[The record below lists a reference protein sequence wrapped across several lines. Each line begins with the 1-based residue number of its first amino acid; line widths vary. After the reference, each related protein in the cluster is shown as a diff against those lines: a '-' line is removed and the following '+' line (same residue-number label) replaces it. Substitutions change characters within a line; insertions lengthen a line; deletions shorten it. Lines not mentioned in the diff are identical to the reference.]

1 MTKPTTLA
9 WMTCALLA
17 LHTGAHAQNA
27 GNGPSSGPGP
37 RDDRGNRTDDR
48 ASPGLPIEITPYV
61 LMGSPSASGVGAAVR
76 WPVGARLGVEL
87 ETELKRAE
95 ITAVNVALS
104 LVYDL
109 PAIGPVTPYVAAGVG
124 LERFGKAIYRPD
136 GKPLL
141 GSDTGFTVNA
151 GGGIRVPVNDRW
163 GVRSDARWIYGSGRD
178 APDQWRIY
186 NGATLGVGG
195 KR

>member
-1 MTKPTTLA
+1 MRKPTTLA
-9 WMTCALLA
+9 WMTCAVLA
-17 LHTGAHAQNA
+17 VHAGAHAQNA
-27 GNGPSSGPGP
+27 GNDPRNDAGNDPGSRAADRAGPG
-37 RDDRGNRTDDR
+37 R
-48 ASPGLPIEITPYV
+48 PIEITPYV
-61 LMGSPSASGVGAAVR
+61 LMGSPLASGVGAAVR

-109 PAIGPVTPYVAAGVG
+109 PAIGPATPYVAAGVG
-124 LERFGKAIYRPD
+124 LERFGKAIYRPE

-141 GSDTGFTVNA
+141 GSDTGLTVNA

-163 GVRSDARWIYGSGRD
+163 GVRSDARWLYGSGRD

>member
-9 WMTCALLA
+9 WLTCAVLA
-17 LHTGAHAQNA
+17 VHTGAHAQSP
-27 GNGPSSGPGP
+27 GN
-37 RDDRGNRTDDR
+37 DRGTGTDDR
-48 ASPGLPIEITPYV
+48 ASASRPIEITPYV
-61 LMGSPSASGVGAAVR
+61 LMGSASASGAGAAVR
-76 WPVGARLGVEL
+76 WPIGSRFGVEL

-109 PAIGPVTPYVAAGVG
+109 PTIGRVTPYVAAGAG
-124 LERFGKAIYRPD
+124 LERFGKAYYRPD

-141 GSDTGFTVNA
+141 GSDTGLTVNA

-163 GVRSDARWIYGSGRD
+163 GVRSDARWLYGSGRD

>member
-9 WMTCALLA
+9 WMTCAVLA
-17 LHTGAHAQNA
+17 VHTGAHAQNP
-27 GNGPSSGPGP
+27 GNGAGSARMARTIERAPAGR
-37 RDDRGNRTDDR
+37 RDHTLR
-48 ASPGLPIEITPYV
+48 ADGLAIGIRCR
-61 LMGSPSASGVGAAVR
+61 AAVR

-95 ITAVNVALS
+95 ITAVNIALS

-109 PAIGPVTPYVAAGVG
+109 PAIGPATPYVAAGVG
-124 LERFGKAIYRPD
+124 LERFGKAIHQLD

-141 GSDTGFTVNA
+141 GTDTGLTVNA